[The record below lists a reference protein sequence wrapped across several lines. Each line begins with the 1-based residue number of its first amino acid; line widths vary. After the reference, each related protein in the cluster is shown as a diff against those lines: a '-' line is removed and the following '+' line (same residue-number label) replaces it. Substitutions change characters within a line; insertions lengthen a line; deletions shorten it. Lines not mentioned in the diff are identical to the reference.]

1 MGGWAQPKR
10 EEPGMSDFETILVD
24 KNDWIGTI
32 TMNRPD
38 RRNAMTTTM
47 LLELAQ
53 AFRQMGAD
61 PEVRAVILTG
71 AGEAF
76 SVGADVQEFSN
87 GLQGGGERRA
97 DRTSLSG
104 PIPGV
109 PLAMMEVAKPIIA
122 CINGV
127 AAGGGMT
134 ITLHCDI
141 RLASEKARFG
151 AVFARMGVIPEF
163 GSTYTLPRIVGIA
176 KACELVFTARVI
188 GAAEAGEIGLVHHV
202 MPAETLHERTWEMA
216 TAMAELPPFA
226 MALAKRGLYQGLG
239 SDIRTQM
246 QFELTGLGMCFRS
259 ADHAEAVKAFLEK
272 REPRFGTA

>member
-1 MGGWAQPKR
+1 MSGRAQPKR
-10 EEPGMSDFETILVD
+10 KEPGMSEFETILVD
-24 KNDWIGTI
+24 KKDWIGTI

-47 LLELAQ
+47 LLELAR

-61 PEVRAVILTG
+61 PEVRVVVLTG

-76 SVGADVQEFSN
+76 SVGADIQEFGK
-87 GLQGGGERRA
+87 GLQAGGEVSV
-97 DRTSLSG
+97 DRTSQSG

-109 PLAMMEVAKPIIA
+109 PLAMMDVSKPIIA
-122 CINGV
+122 SINGV

-163 GSTYTLPRIVGIA
+163 GSTYMLPRIVGIA

-202 MPAETLHERTWEMA
+202 VPAESLQERTWEMA
-216 TAMAELPPFA
+216 TAMAKLPPFA
-226 MALAKRGLYQGLG
+226 MRMAKRGVHQGLDT
-239 SDIRTQM
+239 DIRTQM

-259 ADHAEAVKAFLEK
+259 ADHAEAVKAFFEK
-272 REPRFGTA
+272 REPRFGTG